1 MRIYP
6 GAQNAE
12 NGSVPNNAEGKTYRV
27 VGRIAMDQMVVDL
40 GEPGL
45 SDPALG
51 YLGAP
56 AILFGAGENPPVEEW
71 AEAAQTINYEIVTR
85 ISPRVERLYVGGSW
99 VEAELN
105 ELWGTG
111 EEQEG

>member
-1 MRIYP
+1 MFP
-6 GAQNAE
+6 T
-12 NGSVPNNAEGKTYRV
+12 VF
-27 VGRIAMDQMVVDL
+27 AMDQMVVDL

-45 SDPALG
+45 SDPELG

-56 AILFGAGENPPVEEW
+56 AVLFGAGENPPVEEW
-71 AEAAQTINYEIVTR
+71 ADAAQTINYEIVTR
-85 ISPRVERLYVGGSW
+85 ISPRVERLYIGGSW

-111 EEQEG
+111 QEQEG

>member
-1 MRIYP
+1 M
-6 GAQNAE
+6 
-12 NGSVPNNAEGKTYRV
+12 

-56 AILFGAGENPPVEEW
+56 AILFVPVR
-71 AEAAQTINYEIVTR
+71 TR
-85 ISPRVERLYVGGSW
+85 PWKNGRMPRRPLTTKS
-99 VEAELN
+99 
-105 ELWGTG
+105 
-111 EEQEG
+111 